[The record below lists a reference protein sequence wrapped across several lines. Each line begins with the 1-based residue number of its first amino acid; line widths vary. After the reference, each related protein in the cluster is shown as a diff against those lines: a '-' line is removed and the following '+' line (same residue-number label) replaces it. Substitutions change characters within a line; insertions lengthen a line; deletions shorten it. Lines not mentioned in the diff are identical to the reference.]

1 MKGFIL
7 GIAASAIAFVI
18 LIQVLPTS
26 MVQFKGDTLQLVA
39 LAVGVGVVNAVIKPV
54 VKILSFPISL
64 LTLGLFGFVVNAAL
78 MLGIAYV
85 AQNVARL
92 DFTVGGFPADG
103 ITADTIVAAVVLSV
117 ALSITS
123 SVIGLVVKD

>member
-18 LIQVLPTS
+18 LLQILPSTFIN
-26 MVQFKGDTLQLVA
+26 FKGGTTQLIVLA
-39 LAVGVGVVNAVIKPV
+39 LGVGVVNAVIKPV

-64 LTLGLFGFVVNAAL
+64 LTLGLFGFVVNAVL

-85 AQNVARL
+85 ARNIANL
-92 DFTVGGFPADG
+92 DFTVGGFPASG
-103 ITADTIVAAVVLSV
+103 ITADTIVGAVVASV
-117 ALSITS
+117 LLAVISSI
-123 SVIGLVVKD
+123 VGLVVRD